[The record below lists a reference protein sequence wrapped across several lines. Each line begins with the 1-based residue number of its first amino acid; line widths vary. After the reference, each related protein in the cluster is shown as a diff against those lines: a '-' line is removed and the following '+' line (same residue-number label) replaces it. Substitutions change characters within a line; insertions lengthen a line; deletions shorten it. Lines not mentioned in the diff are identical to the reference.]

1 MPEHLSPVC
10 ANYDVNRHFPSIL
23 AFMNTS
29 PNTLNPWPT
38 PPINR
43 YEAIR
48 RRAEEIYIRNGR
60 IPGHDLDNWAQAERE
75 ITLEAAARRRTAVV
89 VRVNGTE
96 FVGEYDPATD
106 GYMRGEFLPHAA
118 VSVHFHG
125 NKMFI
130 LRPNGKVLETTI
142 IKTGVGSASASQA
155 FGK

>member
-1 MPEHLSPVC
+1 
-10 ANYDVNRHFPSIL
+10 
-23 AFMNTS
+23 MNTS
-29 PNTLNPWPT
+29 PNTPNLWPT

-75 ITLEAAARRRTAVV
+75 ITLESAARRRTAVV

-96 FVGEYDPATD
+96 FVGEYSPAAES
-106 GYMRGEFLPHAA
+106 YIPGEFSPHAA

-125 NKMFI
+125 NKMFV
-130 LRPNGKVLETTI
+130 LRANGKVLETTI
-142 IKTGVGSASASQA
+142 IKTGAGPASTSPE
-155 FGK
+155 FE